1 MDLSLN
7 LIMMLPDALKRRLL
21 KGNDIAVDNRTMHP
35 WPTNYLIYFKKEEN
49 HQGYI

>member
-21 KGNDIAVDNRTMHP
+21 KGNDFAVDNRTMHP
-35 WPTNYLIYFKKEEN
+35 GQQIILFFFKKEEN
-49 HQGYI
+49 H